1 MDAEMRKKKRDII
14 SEMDLLN
21 LLAENQTL
29 SNQ

>member
-1 MDAEMRKKKRDII
+1 MDVEMRKKKRDII